1 MSWTIVSKGWSKL
14 SSEKARPHECQESGL
29 VLKVILS
36 DLTDFRGNEC
46 QITKNGDELVC
57 PVKTNAV
64 KKYSVKMKKLDKAQT
79 WKHGLGKKECFD
91 GLKTW
96 KGCPCK
102 S

>member
-1 MSWTIVSKGWSKL
+1 
-14 SSEKARPHECQESGL
+14 

-79 WKHGLGKKECFD
+79 
-91 GLKTW
+91 
-96 KGCPCK
+96 
-102 S
+102 